1 MPKPQVI
8 RQATAAN
15 PPLHIERGL
24 KRVGL
29 REALKRLPALHEAA
43 VGRVDCLACA
53 CCCKGYSPR
62 FKGPDIKRAAAYL
75 GMKEMDFRQ
84 AYMRTDEDGDYVA
97 RSQPCPMLQPD
108 NTCQIY
114 EARPSDCA
122 RFPLY

>member
-1 MPKPQVI
+1 MLLPAKSKPLGPSAS
-8 RQATAAN
+8 R
-15 PPLHIERGL
+15 IERGL

-29 REALKRLPALHEAA
+29 KEGLRRLPALHEAA
-43 VGRVDCLACA
+43 VGRVHCLACA
-53 CCCKGYSPR
+53 CCCKGYSPW
-62 FKGPDIKRAAAYL
+62 FTGPDIKRAVAHL
-75 GMKEMDFRQ
+75 GVKEMDFKQ
-84 AYMRTDEDGDYVA
+84 AYMRTDEAEDYVA